1 MSELLKIGNELTL
14 EPRESTFAKLYE
26 THIVHLPPGSR
37 ALHVQ
42 AFPGIYDINDP
53 YHWNLVNT
61 GEQNSNIWGVFLAGI
76 ARDRAMGIRRQRLRV
91 MPDVGQLVGGHVI
104 TPRDAEAI
112 VRYMDLPTEAGE
124 DNRFVWLSDVRP
136 QVDQMRQ
143 ENPFMQHYLTGVEQG
158 IPRGSFW
165 TLMPHN
171 NEGVPHMATI
181 VVMSYLQ
188 NLGHAF
194 LQAATVEQP
203 NAQSN
208 IVHYADFWRRLFD
221 TQAVNAQQAMERVRG

>member
-1 MSELLKIGNELTL
+1 
-14 EPRESTFAKLYE
+14 
-26 THIVHLPPGSR
+26 
-37 ALHVQ
+37 
-42 AFPGIYDINDP
+42 
-53 YHWNLVNT
+53 
-61 GEQNSNIWGVFLAGI
+61 
-76 ARDRAMGIRRQRLRV
+76 MGIRRQRLRV
-91 MPDVGQLVGGHVI
+91 MPDAGQLVGGHVI
-104 TPRDAEAI
+104 TPRDAEAL
-112 VRYMDLPTEAGE
+112 VRYTDFPTEAGE

-136 QVDQMRQ
+136 QADQMRQ
-143 ENPFMQHYLTGVEQG
+143 ENPFMQHYLTGVELG

-171 NEGVPHMATI
+171 NEGAPHMATI